1 MDRLQGR
8 HEREAEFLY
17 CLMVSAAIAMLLIGL
32 VRQTRAAESELAA
45 FDATFPDAVVE
56 LNTAPLVVLSP
67 LRQVRLALVPNAGG
81 APTTV
86 PMKDPEVPGSSAR

>member
-1 MDRLQGR
+1 MPPVRPPVEAPAGR
-8 HEREAEFLY
+8 HAARGEPLDAGVAERSVVAED
-17 CLMVSAAIAMLLIGL
+17 APPL
-32 VRQTRAAESELAA
+32 V
-45 FDATFPDAVVE
+45 V